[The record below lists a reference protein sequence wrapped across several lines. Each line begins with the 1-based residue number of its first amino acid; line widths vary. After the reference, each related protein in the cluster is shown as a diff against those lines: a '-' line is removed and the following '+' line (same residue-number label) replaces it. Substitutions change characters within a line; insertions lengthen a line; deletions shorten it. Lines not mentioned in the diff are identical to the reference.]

1 MYDSEE
7 YKKCLEFPAYFYNNY
22 VVIIDKTTGEHHKPN
37 PITDEQ
43 IENAV
48 NYSKFKNRVRSNPY
62 EITADTLQWIKDK
75 YSEEIIMITS
85 QNNDTLCQQD

>member
-7 YKKCLEFPAYFYNNY
+7 YKKCLESPAYFYNNY
-22 VVIIDKTTGEHHKPN
+22 VVIMDKTTGELHKPN

-48 NYSKFKNRVRSNPY
+48 NYNTYKNRVRSNPY
-62 EITADTLQWIKDK
+62 EVMAGTLQLIKDK
-75 YSEEIIMITS
+75 FSEKIIMITS
-85 QNNDTLCQQD
+85 QNNNTSCQQD